1 MIAAALAALALAAPC
16 HADNA
21 VPFTLPD
28 NRCTPGRFAVLTKA
42 QACTPKDRP
51 GLPVAD
57 RRRILTNYGI
67 DPKAWTGASGELD
80 HRQPVWS
87 GGLTVVG
94 NIWPERGGIPNA
106 KDALENYTRRRV
118 CTGKPHPMSLR
129 TVHIIFA
136 GSWLAYYRFY
146 VLGVGP
152 RPAS

>member
-16 HADNA
+16 HTSGKA
-21 VPFTLPD
+21 PLTQPD
-28 NRCTPGRFAVLTKA
+28 SVCTPGSFVRLTKA
-42 QACTPKDRP
+42 QACVSKDRP
-51 GLPVAD
+51 GLPAAD

-67 DPKAWTGASGELD
+67 DPAAWSGASGELD

-87 GGLTVVG
+87 GGLTTVA
-94 NIWPERGGIPNA
+94 NIWPQRGPLPNA

-118 CTGKPHPMSLR
+118 CTGRPHPMSLR

-146 VLGVGP
+146 VLGIGP
-152 RPAS
+152 RP